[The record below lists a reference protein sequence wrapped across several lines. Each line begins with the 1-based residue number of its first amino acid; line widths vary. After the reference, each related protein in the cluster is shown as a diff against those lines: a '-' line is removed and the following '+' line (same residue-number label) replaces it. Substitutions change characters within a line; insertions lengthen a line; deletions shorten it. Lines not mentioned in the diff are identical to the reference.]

1 VTAATTSRPAVSVD
15 ELQRA
20 WAAVRAGD
28 FRRDPTR
35 AIARTTRRTAR
46 AESEWISAT
55 GERTVAVLGA
65 AGSVGAST
73 VALALGLA
81 APEPVRV
88 VECCSVTT
96 SGMAA
101 ASTAELGLHESGWR
115 QGSRDHVMLER
126 GSEPLVNIDDVPTPT
141 PTESEHERRLTVLDV
156 GWDLAQ
162 VLATGCWLG
171 DATRS
176 ADALVVVT
184 TATVPGMRR
193 LEAALEL
200 LGEDRAVVAVVG
212 LRRKKWPRGVEHS
225 AGPAT
230 RRALAAERCVE
241 IPKDR
246 ALAAAGLDSRPLP
259 EPLLTAGRDLLVRLD
274 LASPLDYDVSDA

>member
-1 VTAATTSRPAVSVD
+1 VSVATTSRPAVSVD

-20 WAAVRAGD
+20 WAAVQAGD
-28 FRRDPTR
+28 FRRDPSR
-35 AIARTTRRTAR
+35 AIARTAR
-46 AESEWISAT
+46 PTPPAVSEWIPAA
-55 GERTVAVLGA
+55 GERAVAVLGA

-73 VALALGLA
+73 VALAVGLA

-88 VECCSVTT
+88 VECCSVTV
-96 SGMAA
+96 SGMVA

-115 QGSRDHVMLER
+115 QGRRDHVLIER
-126 GSEPLVNIDDVPTPT
+126 GSEPLVHVDDVPTPT
-141 PTESEHERRLTVLDV
+141 ESGHERQLTVLDG

-162 VLATGCWLG
+162 VLATSCWLG
-171 DATRS
+171 DAIRS

-200 LGEDRAVVAVVG
+200 LGDERALVAVVG
-212 LRRKKWPRGVEHS
+212 RRRKKWPKGVEHS
-225 AGPAT
+225 AGPAA
-230 RRALAAERCVE
+230 RRALDAERCVE
-241 IPKDR
+241 IPEDR

-259 EPLLTAGRDLLVRLD
+259 EPLLTAALDILARLD
-274 LASPLDYDVSDA
+274 LNGSVDADDTTD

>member
-1 VTAATTSRPAVSVD
+1 VSVATTSRPAVSVD

-20 WAAVRAGD
+20 WAAVQAGN
-28 FRRDPTR
+28 FRRDPSR
-35 AIARTTRRTAR
+35 AKGRTAR
-46 AESEWISAT
+46 PTPPAGSEWIPAA
-55 GERTVAVLGA
+55 GELAVAVIGA

-115 QGSRDHVMLER
+115 QGRRDHVLLER
-126 GSEPLVNIDDVPTPT
+126 GSEPLIHIDDVPTPT
-141 PTESEHERRLTVLDV
+141 ESGHEGQLTVLDV
-156 GWDLAQ
+156 GWDLVQ

-193 LEAALEL
+193 LEAALGL
-200 LGEDRAVVAVVG
+200 LGNNRAVVAVVG
-212 LRRKKWPRGVEHS
+212 PRRKRWRKGVAHS

-241 IPKDR
+241 IPEDR

-259 EPLLTAGRDLLVRLD
+259 DAVLDAGRQLLARLD
-274 LASPLDYDVSDA
+274 LASPLDADVSDD

>member
-1 VTAATTSRPAVSVD
+1 VTAGTTSRPAVSVD

-20 WAAVRAGD
+20 WAAVQAGD
-28 FRRDPTR
+28 FRRQSR
-35 AIARTTRRTAR
+35 AIARPTRPAPP
-46 AESEWISAT
+46 AVSEWIPAT
-55 GERTVAVLGA
+55 GERAVAVLGA

-73 VALALGLA
+73 VALAVGLA

-115 QGSRDHVMLER
+115 QGRRGHVLLER
-126 GSEPLVNIDDVPTPT
+126 CSEPLIHVDDVPTPT
-141 PTESEHERRLTVLDV
+141 GTGHERQLTVLDV

-171 DATRS
+171 GATRS

-200 LGEDRAVVAVVG
+200 LGDERVVVAVVG
-212 LRRKKWPRGVEHS
+212 PRRRKWPKGVEHS

-230 RRALAAERCVE
+230 RRALDAERCVE
-241 IPKDR
+241 ICEDR

-259 EPLLTAGRDLLVRLD
+259 QPVLDAGRQLLARGD
-274 LASPLDYDVSDA
+274 LAGPLDADVSD

>member
-20 WAAVRAGD
+20 WAAVQAGD

-35 AIARTTRRTAR
+35 ANARPTRPA
-46 AESEWISAT
+46 APAVSEWIPSA

-73 VALALGLA
+73 VALALALA

-115 QGSRDHVMLER
+115 QGGRDHVLLER
-126 GSEPLVNIDDVPTPT
+126 GSEPLIHIDDVPTPT
-141 PTESEHERRLTVLDV
+141 ASEHERQLTVLDV

-162 VLATGCWLG
+162 VLATSGWLG

-184 TATVPGMRR
+184 TATVPGIRR
-193 LEAALEL
+193 LEAALGL

-212 LRRKKWPRGVEHS
+212 PRRKKWPKGVEHS

-241 IPKDR
+241 ICEDR

-259 EPLLTAGRDLLVRLD
+259 DAVLDAGRQLLARLD
-274 LASPLDYDVSDA
+274 LTGSLDADATDD

>member
-20 WAAVRAGD
+20 WAAVQAGD
-28 FRRDPTR
+28 FRRHPSR
-35 AIARTTRRTAR
+35 ANARTTRPTAP
-46 AESEWISAT
+46 AESEWIPAA
-55 GERTVAVLGA
+55 GERTVTVLGA

-101 ASTAELGLHESGWR
+101 ASTAELGRHESGWR
-115 QGSRDHVMLER
+115 QGRRDHVLLER
-126 GSEPLVNIDDVPTPT
+126 GSEPLIHIDDVPTPT
-141 PTESEHERRLTVLDV
+141 ETEHERQLTVLDV
-156 GWDLAQ
+156 GWNLTQ
-162 VLATGCWLG
+162 VLATNCWLG

-193 LEAALEL
+193 LESALGL

-212 LRRKKWPRGVEHS
+212 PRRRKWPKGVEHS
-225 AGPAT
+225 AGAAT
-230 RRALAAERCVE
+230 RRAFAAERCVE
-241 IPKDR
+241 IPNDR

-259 EPLLTAGRDLLVRLD
+259 DAVLDAGRQLLARLD
-274 LASPLDYDVSDA
+274 LANPLDADVSDA

>member
-1 VTAATTSRPAVSVD
+1 VSVATTSRPAVSVD

-20 WAAVRAGD
+20 WAAVQAGD
-28 FRRDPTR
+28 FRRDPSR
-35 AIARTTRRTAR
+35 AIARTAR
-46 AESEWISAT
+46 PTPPAVSEWIPAT

-73 VALALGLA
+73 VALAVGLA

-88 VECCSVTT
+88 VECCSVTV
-96 SGMAA
+96 SGMVA

-115 QGSRDHVMLER
+115 QGRRDHVLIER
-126 GSEPLVNIDDVPTPT
+126 GSEPLVHVDDVPTPT
-141 PTESEHERRLTVLDV
+141 ESGHERQLTVLDG

-162 VLATGCWLG
+162 VLATSCWLG
-171 DATRS
+171 DAIRS

-200 LGEDRAVVAVVG
+200 LGDERALVAVVG
-212 LRRKKWPRGVEHS
+212 PRRRRWPKGVENS

-230 RRALAAERCVE
+230 RRALAERCVE
-241 IPKDR
+241 ICEDR
-246 ALAAAGLDSRPLP
+246 ALAAAGLDSRPLAQP
-259 EPLLTAGRDLLVRLD
+259 VLDAGRQLLARLD
-274 LASPLDYDVSDA
+274 LASPHDADVSDD

>member
-20 WAAVRAGD
+20 WAAVQAGD
-28 FRRDPTR
+28 FRRHPTR
-35 AIARTTRRTAR
+35 ADARTTRPAAP
-46 AESEWISAT
+46 AESEWIPAT

-88 VECCSVTT
+88 VECCSATT

-101 ASTAELGLHESGWR
+101 ASTAELGLHASGWR
-115 QGSRDHVMLER
+115 QGSRDHVLLQR

-141 PTESEHERRLTVLDV
+141 GTEHERQLTVLDV

-200 LGEDRAVVAVVG
+200 WGDDRAVVAVVG
-212 LRRKKWPRGVEHS
+212 PRRRRWPKGVEHS

-230 RRALAAERCVE
+230 RRALDAERCVE
-241 IPKDR
+241 ICEDR

-274 LASPLDYDVSDA
+274 LASPLDSEVFDA

>member
-1 VTAATTSRPAVSVD
+1 VSVATTSRPAVSVD

-20 WAAVRAGD
+20 WAAVQAGD

-35 AIARTTRRTAR
+35 ANARPTRPAAR
-46 AESEWISAT
+46 AESGWIPAT

-88 VECCSVTT
+88 VECCSVTA

-101 ASTAELGLHESGWR
+101 ASTAELGMHESGWR
-115 QGSRDHVMLER
+115 QGRRDHVLLER
-126 GSEPLVNIDDVPTPT
+126 GSEPLIHVDDVAT
-141 PTESEHERRLTVLDV
+141 PTESEHERQLTVLDV

-162 VLATGCWLG
+162 VLAASCWLG
-171 DATRS
+171 DATRFANS
-176 ADALVVVT
+176 LVVVT

-212 LRRKKWPRGVEHS
+212 PRRKKWPKGVEHS

-259 EPLLTAGRDLLVRLD
+259 DAVLDAGRQLLARLD
-274 LASPLDYDVSDA
+274 LTGSLDADVSDA